1 MTNRFDSKVIGLD
14 VGLLIGKFFMD
25 TEELHYGYWPDEKRA
40 TAQNFSQAQDRHSQL
55 IIDNIPDNV
64 KRILD
69 VGSGSGSLAKKLIKL
84 GYQVDCVIPS
94 EFLAEKVKVKLSDSS
109 KIYINKFEDLDIS
122 HHYDLVLFSESFQYV
137 ELNDSIKKI
146 ISVLNKNG
154 HLLIC
159 DVFHKNVEGI
169 SPMRGGHR
177 LDLFDD
183 EISNS
188 TLVKEKDID
197 ITKETAPTW
206 DFLNQLL
213 NEVAIPISDMSNNYL
228 EYKYPRLTKLI
239 KWKYQRKLNKIKKVW
254 LSGELTGESF
264 IKFKSYRLFIYKN

>member
-55 IIDNIPDNV
+55 IIDNIPNNV

-109 KIYINKFEDLDIS
+109 KIYINKFEDLHIS

-188 TLVKEKDID
+188 TLAKEKYIE

-213 NEVAIPISDMSNNYL
+213 NEVEIPISDMSNNYL

>member
-55 IIDNIPDNV
+55 IIDNIPNNV
-64 KRILD
+64 KKILD

-109 KIYINKFEDLDIS
+109 NVYINKFEDLDIS

>member
-1 MTNRFDSKVIGLD
+1 MINRFDSKVIGLD

-25 TEELHYGYWPDEKRA
+25 TEELHYGYWPDQKKA
-40 TAQNFSQAQDRHSQL
+40 TAQNFSQAQERHSQL
-55 IIDNIPDNV
+55 IIDNIPNNV

-109 KIYINKFEDLDIS
+109 NIYINKFEDLDIS

>member
-55 IIDNIPDNV
+55 IIDNIPNNV
-64 KRILD
+64 KKILD

-84 GYQVDCVIPS
+84 GYQVDCGIPS

>member
-55 IIDNIPDNV
+55 IIDNIPNNV

-109 KIYINKFEDLDIS
+109 NVYINKFEDLDIS

>member
-25 TEELHYGYWPDEKRA
+25 TEELHYGYWPDEKKA

-55 IIDNIPDNV
+55 IIDNIPNNV
-64 KRILD
+64 KKILD

-177 LDLFDD
+177 LDLFYD

>member
-55 IIDNIPDNV
+55 IIDNIPNNV

-228 EYKYPRLTKLI
+228 EYKYLSLI
-239 KWKYQRKLNKIKKVW
+239 HI
-254 LSGELTGESF
+254 
-264 IKFKSYRLFIYKN
+264 

>member
-25 TEELHYGYWPDEKRA
+25 TEELHYGYWPDEKKA

-55 IIDNIPDNV
+55 IIDNIPNNV

-109 KIYINKFEDLDIS
+109 NVYINKFEDLDIS

-188 TLVKEKDID
+188 TLAKEKDID

-239 KWKYQRKLNKIKKVW
+239 KWKYQKKLNKIKKVW

>member
-25 TEELHYGYWPDEKRA
+25 TEELHYGYWPDEKKA

-55 IIDNIPDNV
+55 IIDNIPNNV
-64 KRILD
+64 KKILD

-94 EFLAEKVKVKLSDSS
+94 EFLAEKVKVKLNDSS
-109 KIYINKFEDLDIS
+109 NIYINKFEDLDIS

-188 TLVKEKDID
+188 SLIKKLDID

-213 NEVAIPISDMSNNYL
+213 NEVAFPISEMSNNYL